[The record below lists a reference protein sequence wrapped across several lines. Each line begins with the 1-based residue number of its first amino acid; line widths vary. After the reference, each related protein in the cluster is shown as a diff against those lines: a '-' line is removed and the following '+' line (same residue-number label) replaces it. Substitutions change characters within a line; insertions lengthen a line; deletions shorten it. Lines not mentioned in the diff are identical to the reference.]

1 MKYEWILAITAGAML
16 SACGGEQKQAKVAA
30 AAADAAPVAVTA
42 SPVAAEQWAESYEAT
57 GTVRARTPA
66 VISSK
71 LMAYVQQV
79 SLQLGDRVR
88 EGQVIVTLD
97 ARDLDAAV
105 QRAEA
110 GRNEVRSAIP
120 EAEQAMAGA
129 KASLD
134 LAQTTNRRIEDLAA
148 KKSVSQQESDEASA
162 RLKSAQANYEMA
174 RARRQQLDSKLA
186 QVEQEIRSANITRE
200 YARITAP
207 FSGLVTTRSVEPGNL
222 VVPGAPL
229 ATIEREGAYRLEAA
243 VDESRMPSVKPGQ
256 AVEVQL
262 DSLERRIPA
271 RVSEVVPAV
280 DAASRTYTVKIDLPP
295 AAEVRSG
302 MFGRAVFALGG
313 RKVESI
319 PATALKERGQLQSV
333 MVVEGSSAR
342 VRLVTT
348 GKRSGNRIEVLSGLS
363 AGEMVIAPV
372 PAALTDGARVE
383 VR

>member
-1 MKYEWILAITAGAML
+1 
-16 SACGGEQKQAKVAA
+16 
-30 AAADAAPVAVTA
+30 
-42 SPVAAEQWAESYEAT
+42 
-57 GTVRARTPA
+57 
-66 VISSK
+66 
-71 LMAYVQQV
+71 
-79 SLQLGDRVR
+79 
-88 EGQVIVTLD
+88 
-97 ARDLDAAV
+97 
-105 QRAEA
+105 
-110 GRNEVRSAIP
+110 
-120 EAEQAMAGA
+120 
-129 KASLD
+129 
-134 LAQTTNRRIEDLAA
+134 
-148 KKSVSQQESDEASA
+148 VSQQESDEASA

-319 PATALKERGQLQSV
+319 TVTALKERGPLPSV
-333 MVVEGSSAR
+333 MVVE
-342 VRLVTT
+342 
-348 GKRSGNRIEVLSGLS
+348 
-363 AGEMVIAPV
+363 
-372 PAALTDGARVE
+372 
-383 VR
+383 

>member
-1 MKYEWILAITAGAML
+1 
-16 SACGGEQKQAKVAA
+16 
-30 AAADAAPVAVTA
+30 
-42 SPVAAEQWAESYEAT
+42 
-57 GTVRARTPA
+57 
-66 VISSK
+66 
-71 LMAYVQQV
+71 MAYVQQV